1 MVSRQPFRFEMVSD
15 NVRCNSNLID
25 HNASLPEKKVAEAFK
40 NVLPVLVTCKII
52 ISDMEIKKFKRVEK
66 AKNWRE
72 R

>member
-1 MVSRQPFRFEMVSD
+1 MINGQPCGFEMVSD
-15 NVRCNSNLID
+15 NVRSNSNLID
-25 HNASLPEKKVAEAFK
+25 HNTSLPEKKVAEAFK

-52 ISDMEIKKFKRVEK
+52 ISDVEIKKFKRVEK